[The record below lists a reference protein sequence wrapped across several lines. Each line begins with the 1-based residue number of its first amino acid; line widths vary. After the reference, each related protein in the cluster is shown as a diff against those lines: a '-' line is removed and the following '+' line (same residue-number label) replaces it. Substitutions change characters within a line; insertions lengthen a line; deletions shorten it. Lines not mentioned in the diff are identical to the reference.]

1 MAKVE
6 AIKAGAQ
13 EGLMLNEQGYV
24 AECTGDNIFVIKNGV
39 IKTPPVSDG
48 SLDGITRQVIFELA
62 ESLGLTLVEQTMT
75 RYDLYVADEIFL
87 TGTAAEVIPMVKL
100 DERPIGDGQPGEIS
114 KQMIQAFRTLANSE
128 GAEIA

>member
-1 MAKVE
+1 
-6 AIKAGAQ
+6 
-13 EGLMLNEQGYV
+13 MLNEQGYV